1 MFNMNSQT
9 LTAPS
14 LAALLVAWFSSSRF
28 FAILKHATTTRAQC
42 CTMLAFSFLF
52 LDHGACA
59 SALILTIAYNI
70 VLPLAWW
77 SFRQYF
83 DLLWTALYTRVNWYV
98 KVMAVLSWSLLLCTM
113 RRDATPMAV
122 AHMVLCMLYVYCVGK
137 ELLSWLRGKL
147 LAYYS
152 CVSRVAG
159 AFVLCCAVPL
169 IHSTPAAMLHVGCTV
184 VCAGWVLR
192 GSMAILQLHLQAWVN
207 RMARAAAAN
216 VAMGLGVLLFLWYL
230 MLPSGS
236 MNAVLRFVVVGKIGW
251 ACCIM
256 LSPHVVVWHQA
267 TRRVVTACGV
277 ALVRR
282 CSEIPYNVASAQMTW
297 VLFRNNL
304 VQTARS
310 SIRGF
315 GQWMRQLN
323 LVRDTLNMVPSYHVM
338 NVFFLRVCRL
348 MDLRRFAGSG
358 NKNNSPTVRRSP
370 RLASKPRVNYRG
382 M

>member
-1 MFNMNSQT
+1 MNSK
-9 LTAPS
+9 AV
-14 LAALLVAWFSSSRF
+14 AALLVAWFSSSQF

-83 DLLWTALYTRVNWYV
+83 DLLLVALCNRVYWYV
-98 KVMAVLSWSLLLCTM
+98 KVIAVLSWSLLLCTM

-122 AHMVLCMLYVYCVGK
+122 AHMILCLLYVYCVGK

-152 CVSRVAG
+152 LVSRVAG
-159 AFVLCCAVPL
+159 AFMLCCAVPL
-169 IHSTPAAMLHVGCTV
+169 IHSTPAAMLHLGCSV
-184 VCAGWVLR
+184 VYACWVWR
-192 GSMAILQLHLQAWVN
+192 GAIALLQVYLQAWVN
-207 RMARAAAAN
+207 QVARAAAAN
-216 VAMGLGVLLFLWYL
+216 VATGLGVLLFLWYL

-236 MNAVLRFVVVGKIGW
+236 MNAFLSFVVVGKIAW
-251 ACCIM
+251 ACCII

-267 TRRVVTACGV
+267 TRRVVTVCGV
-277 ALVRR
+277 ALASR
-282 CSEIPYNVASAQMTW
+282 CSEIPYNVASTQMTW
-297 VLFRNNL
+297 VLFRDNL
-304 VQTARS
+304 VQPVRS
-310 SIRGF
+310 SIRGLA
-315 GQWMRQLN
+315 QRMRQLN
-323 LVRDTLNMVPSYHVM
+323 PARDTLNLVPSYHAI

-348 MDLRRFAGSG
+348 MDLRRFADSG

-370 RLASKPRVNYRG
+370 RLAAKPRVNYRG